1 MKLSTKVIWGAGF
14 VSVALLLA
22 SLLIWLMGLFF
33 NGIYHLATECG
44 TYTFS
49 ETQTI
54 NTCDLYTEG
63 K

>member
-1 MKLSTKVIWGAGF
+1 MKLSTKLIWGAGF

-22 SLLIWLMGLFF
+22 SFAIWLLGLFF
-33 NGIYHLATECG
+33 NGIYELTNECG
-44 TYTFS
+44 KYTFS

-54 NTCDLYTEG
+54 NTCDPHIGG